1 MSMSGG
7 SHLISGHPSFCF
19 SLIPLNTDPYPG
31 IFYNIV
37 DNFLRLT
44 VQELD
49 IRHRLYSLWYSV
61 SFVSC
66 KNSTYLIQVWG
77 FKSDGILYLVM

>member
-1 MSMSGG
+1 MPKPLVLERRFESVTLLLQMSMSGG

-49 IRHRLYSLWYSV
+49 IRHRLYSL
-61 SFVSC
+61 
-66 KNSTYLIQVWG
+66 
-77 FKSDGILYLVM
+77 